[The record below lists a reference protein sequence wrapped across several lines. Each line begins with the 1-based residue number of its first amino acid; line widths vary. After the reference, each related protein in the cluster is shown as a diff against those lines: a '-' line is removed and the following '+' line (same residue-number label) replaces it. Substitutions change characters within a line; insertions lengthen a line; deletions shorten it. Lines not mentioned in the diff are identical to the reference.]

1 MSFPF
6 EFDDDEEELVN
17 QEREY
22 VEYEV
27 DFENG
32 KLTGN
37 KLYGLDA
44 IRQWAYMALNTVRYQ
59 HIVKSWDYGCEVE
72 ELIGKGYS
80 SEHVESELTRMIYD
94 CLIMHA
100 AIDDINVCDYMYGSD
115 TIRCTVV
122 IKTNMGEVSVD
133 V

>member
-44 IRQWAYMALNTVRYQ
+44 IRQWAYMAL
-59 HIVKSWDYGCEVE
+59 K
-72 ELIGKGYS
+72 IGRA
-80 SEHVESELTRMIYD
+80 HV
-94 CLIMHA
+94 
-100 AIDDINVCDYMYGSD
+100 
-115 TIRCTVV
+115 
-122 IKTNMGEVSVD
+122 
-133 V
+133 